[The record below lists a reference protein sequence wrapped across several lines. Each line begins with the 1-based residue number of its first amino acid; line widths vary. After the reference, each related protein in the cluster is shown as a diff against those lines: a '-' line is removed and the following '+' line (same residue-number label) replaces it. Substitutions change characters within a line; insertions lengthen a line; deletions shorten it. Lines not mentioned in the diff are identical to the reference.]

1 VTSKA
6 LAVLVVASVLAGMG
20 ACLDSA
26 GPRGNANTLG
36 VIVSAPVRPP
46 TAAGGVTA
54 APSSGGTSVSVVY
67 VSLRPASMPEA
78 EQATIT
84 NKATGL
90 SVPAVVIGGGFD
102 PVPILASVGDA
113 IAVEITGNGAPVT
126 GLLAVSTVRP
136 LKVVRTSPPSGGRD
150 VPLNASIVVVFS
162 EPLDAATLTTGAVQ
176 LLRDTTQVP
185 GTVRFADSTHL
196 RAEFYPADLL
206 APQTEYRLVITQ
218 AVRDVNGVAVDS
230 SFEVSFT
237 TGTATL
243 APAATSLVVL
253 GLPTSVPAGI
263 TALAVTARDA
273 SGRTATGYVG
283 IVHFS
288 STDSLAVLPADY
300 AFVVADAGIH
310 SFTMTFKTLG
320 AQTVTATDAATRSI
334 TGHAQITVT
343 AGTAAPLSVS
353 PKSVVFG
360 NQTIGT
366 TSTPRT
372 VMLTNTG
379 SASEPVSTVMNGFS
393 YTDFAPTSDCPPELA
408 GGGSCTIS
416 ITFTP
421 GSIGHRIGIL
431 VIDGD
436 LPQGM
441 YVNVDGTG
449 TGGLSMAVVP
459 DPSGKFGKF
468 AYVANSGFDNV
479 SMYGINPSTG
489 ALTPLAPPR
498 IAAGT
503 QAASVAVDPSG
514 KFAYVANFG
523 SNTVSMFTIDTSTG
537 ALTPIGSPVPAGSG
551 PVSVAVAPAAS
562 GKFGKFAYVANR
574 GSNDVSMYS
583 IDSATGA
590 LTPIGS
596 PVTAQFRPI
605 SVAVQISGN
614 SAYVA
619 TDGCPGTEQTCVLMF
634 TINAAT
640 GALTPAGVVSP
651 GSWSPA
657 SIAVDPSGR
666 SAALIDG
673 ASKDVW
679 VFSVNATTGALTET
693 AFASTLPSPTAVAI
707 DPSGKFV
714 YVTTAGPD
722 SPPSPQCS
730 YSGCSGVSMFTIDTS
745 MIGTNPNAVFTFK
758 GTFGAGSYP
767 TSIAID
773 PSGKFAYVA
782 SFGSQTISMYSI
794 ATDGSLTLIGTIGT

>member
-1 VTSKA
+1 MSPIPRTPRLPTIVLTS
-6 LAVLVVASVLAGMG
+6 VLVAS
-20 ACLDSA
+20 ACVD
-26 GPRGNANTLG
+26 GTG
-36 VIVSAPVRPP
+36 VRSVNGGTGGRPPETSVGLIVSSPVRPP
-46 TAAGGVTA
+46 TPA
-54 APSSGGTSVSVVY
+54 APGTAPAASSSAAVVY
-67 VSLRPASMPEA
+67 VSLPPGSVPAGVH
-78 EQATIT
+78 ATIT
-84 NKATGL
+84 NQATGQ
-90 SVPAVVIGGGFD
+90 SVTTIVVSGGFD
-102 PVPILASVGDA
+102 PVPLGASVGDTLVTV
-113 IAVEITGNGAPVT
+113 IADAAADTVAHVR
-126 GLLAVSTVRP
+126 LAVTPIRP
-136 LKVVRTSPPSGGRD
+136 LKLVRTSPPSGGRD

-162 EPLDAATLTTGAVQ
+162 EPIDAATLTTGAVQ

-185 GTVRFADSTHL
+185 GTLRFADSTHL

-206 APQTEYRLVITQ
+206 APQTEYRLVITRTI
-218 AVRDVNGVAVDS
+218 RDVNGVAIDS
-230 SFEVSFT
+230 PLDVPFT
-237 TGTATL
+237 TGTAT
-243 APAATSLVVL
+243 S
-253 GLPTSVPAGI
+253 
-263 TALAVTARDA
+263 
-273 SGRTATGYVG
+273 
-283 IVHFS
+283 
-288 STDSLAVLPADY
+288 
-300 AFVVADAGIH
+300 
-310 SFTMTFKTLG
+310 
-320 AQTVTATDAATRSI
+320 
-334 TGHAQITVT
+334 
-343 AGTAAPLSVS
+343 APLSLS
-353 PKSVVFG
+353 ATSMVFG
-360 NQTIGT
+360 NQTIST
-366 TSTPRT
+366 TSGPRT
-372 VMLTNTG
+372 LTLTNPGT
-379 SASEPVSTVMNGFS
+379 ASEPVSIVMNGFS
-393 YTDFAPTSDCPPELA
+393 YTDFAPTSDCPAELA
-408 GGGSCTIS
+408 GGGTCTIS

-503 QAASVAVDPSG
+503 QPASVAVDPSG

-562 GKFGKFAYVANR
+562 GKFAKFAYVANR

-590 LTPIGS
+590 LTPMGS

-619 TDGCPGTEQTCVLMF
+619 TDGCPGTAQTCVLMF

-773 PSGKFAYVA
+773 QSGKFAYVA

-794 ATDGSLTLIGTIGT
+794 ATDGSLTLIGKIGT

>member
-1 VTSKA
+1 MTSQA

-54 APSSGGTSVSVVY
+54 APSSGATSVSVVY
-67 VSLRPASMPEA
+67 VSLPPASMPEA

-90 SVPAVVIGGGFD
+90 SVPGVVIDGGFD
-102 PVPILASVGDA
+102 PVPILASVGDG

-126 GLLAVSTVRP
+126 VLLAVSTVRP
-136 LKVVRTSPPSGGRD
+136 LKVVRTSPPSGSRD

-162 EPLDAATLTTGAVQ
+162 EPIDAATLTTGAVQ
-176 LLRDTTQVP
+176 LLRDTAQVP
-185 GTVRFADSTHL
+185 GTVRFADSTHI

-218 AVRDVNGVAVDS
+218 TVRDVNGVAVDS
-230 SFEVSFT
+230 SFEVTFT
-237 TGTATL
+237 TGRATL
-243 APAATSLVVL
+243 APAATSLAVL
-253 GLPTSVPAGI
+253 GLPASVPAGI

-273 SGRTATGYVG
+273 SGRTATGYTG
-283 IVHFS
+283 TVHFT

-300 AFVVADAGIH
+300 TFVVADAGIH
-310 SFTMTFKTLG
+310 SFTATFKTLG
-320 AQTVTATDAATRSI
+320 AQIVTATDAATRSI
-334 TGHAQITVT
+334 TGGAQVTVT
-343 AGTAAPLSVS
+343 PGTGAPLSVT
-353 PKSVVFG
+353 PRSVVFG

-372 VMLTNTG
+372 VTLTNTG
-379 SASEPVSTVMNGFS
+379 GASEPVSTIMNGFS
-393 YTDFAPTSDCPPELA
+393 WTDYAARNDCPSTLGA
-408 GGGSCTIS
+408 GASCTIS
-416 ITFTP
+416 ITATP
-421 GSIGHRIGIL
+421 GASGRRTGIL
-431 VIDGD
+431 VIDQD
-436 LPQGM
+436 LPQEL
-441 YVNVDGTG
+441 YVNVDATG
-449 TGGLSMAVVP
+449 TGGLSVAVVP
-459 DPSGKFGKF
+459 NRSGTFGKF
-468 AYVANSGFDNV
+468 AYVANSNSGNV
-479 SMYGINPSTG
+479 SMYNINSATG
-489 ALTPLAPPR
+489 VLTPLVPPR
-498 IAAGT
+498 IPSGT
-503 QAASVAVDPSG
+503 QPVSVAVDPSG

-523 SNTVSMFTIDTSTG
+523 SNTVSMFIIDSSTG
-537 ALTPIGSPVPAGSG
+537 ALRPIGSPVPAGLG
-551 PVSVAVAPAAS
+551 PVSVAVAPDQS
-562 GKFGKFAYVANR
+562 GRFGRFAYVANA

-596 PVTAQFRPI
+596 AVTAQFRPI
-605 SVAVQISGN
+605 SVAVQTSGN

-666 SAALIDG
+666 FAALVDG
-673 ASKDVW
+673 GSKDVW
-679 VFSVNATTGALTET
+679 MFSVNATTGALTET

-707 DPSGKFV
+707 DPSGKFA
-714 YVTTAGPD
+714 YVTTAGRD
-722 SPPSPQCS
+722 SSPSPCS
-730 YSGCSGVSMFTIDTS
+730 YSGCSGVSMFIIDTS

-773 PSGKFAYVA
+773 QSGKFAYVA
-782 SFGSQTISMYSI
+782 NFGSQTISMYSI